1 MAQEVSYII
10 RAREAYSAIHKG
22 ADKAVDRTAQNL
34 KRASGVMVIATGA
47 VSASLFAMVKTTANS
62 ADHLSKL
69 EARLG
74 ISAEGFSSLAHAAE
88 MSDISMSTLEM
99 SMQRQTRRL
108 SEAVQGTGQAVAA
121 LDTLGLSAKA
131 LKDMKPEEAF
141 MKIAA
146 EMEKVP
152 SKADRARIAMQLWDT
167 EGVKLNQMI
176 AEGTENIEALR
187 ERAELLGLTFDSQT
201 AAASARLNDEI
212 ADLGNMAI
220 GVKNTFS
227 KDLIPFF
234 GEFAGLINES
244 LMEIKK
250 TGDLDKW
257 AADMAEGVITSFEA
271 MAGFITNIPMA
282 WNATMVA
289 VKTTAAGLLAA
300 LKPVVLIFE
309 TWEGRSGGFGSA
321 DMAKKW
327 AENQGKIVE
336 ETKSFSDQIDELAVS
351 LLVAADANEV
361 SGEEWAV
368 WALKAQSSI
377 DAVRNKVTEDAVL
390 AAEIKAEGDLAEE
403 EAAKVHES
411 NLTDISKK
419 EAAKRAQSEQRVQS
433 QIMNMRF
440 TVANQAI
447 GLIRTLGGNSKK
459 AAIAAIALEKG
470 LAIARTVM
478 NTEAAAINAMAS
490 LPYPA
495 NLAAAASVRTMG
507 AVSIGIIGATGL
519 AQAASVGSGGASAG
533 SPGGEPIRTQE
544 AGALIGVSDIEEA
557 RQVQHITL
565 NIKAL
570 DPSEINWDN
579 YSEHIVDTINR
590 AGKERDVKI
599 TMEAVATNGMG

>member
-10 RAREAYSAIHKG
+10 RARDAYSAMHKG

-108 SEAVQGTGQAVAA
+108 SEAAQGTGQAVAA
-121 LDTLGLSAKA
+121 LDSLGLSAKA

-212 ADLGNMAI
+212 SDLGNMAI

-250 TGDLDKW
+250 SGDLDKW
-257 AADMAEGVITSFEA
+257 AADMAEGVITAFS
-271 MAGFITNIPMA
+271 
-282 WNATMVA
+282 ATAEVAINMPTVWHASMVS
-289 VKTTAAGLLAA
+289 VKTIAADGVAIIDTVLLGVEKFYGVMALLPGTIGQPYQMAA
-300 LKPVVLIFE
+300 ADISEMRESLSDIGTDLLI
-309 TWEGRSGGFGSA
+309 SA
-321 DMAKKW
+321 DASST
-327 AENQGKIVE
+327 A
-336 ETKSFSDQIDELAVS
+336 
-351 LLVAADANEV
+351 
-361 SGEEWAV
+361 GEEWAI

-377 DAVRNKVTEDAVL
+377 DAVRNKVIEDAVL
-390 AAEIKAEGDLAEE
+390 ATEIKAEGHLAEE
-403 EAAKVHES
+403 EAARVHES
-411 NLTDISKK
+411 NLTDISTK
-419 EAAKRAQSEQRVQS
+419 EAAKRAQAEQRVQL

-495 NLAAAASVRTMG
+495 NLAAAAQVRTMG
-507 AVSIGIIGATGL
+507 AISIGIIGATGL

-533 SPGGEPIRTQE
+533 SPGGEPTRTQE
-544 AGALIGVSDIEEA
+544 AATSLIGADTSTQIAAQDITIVIKGEVVTAETIDKLVEPIVDGIN
-557 RQVQHITL
+557 RGGL
-565 NIKAL
+565 ERNIKIDVEAL
-570 DPSEINWDN
+570 
-579 YSEHIVDTINR
+579 
-590 AGKERDVKI
+590 
-599 TMEAVATNGMG
+599 AV